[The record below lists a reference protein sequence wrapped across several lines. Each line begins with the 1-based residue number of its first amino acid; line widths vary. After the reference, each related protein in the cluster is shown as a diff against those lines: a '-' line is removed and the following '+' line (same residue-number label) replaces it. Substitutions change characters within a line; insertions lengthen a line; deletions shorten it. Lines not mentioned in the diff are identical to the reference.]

1 MVFKIKI
8 FLRSILFNI
17 AFYGGTFCFS
27 IIFSPVL
34 LFPRKYTVKVAKL
47 WIRCVI
53 YICRTTVGLDY
64 KIIGQDNIP
73 NTPCLFAVKHQS
85 AWETLIFYELLKDP
99 SVVLKNQLL
108 WIPLFGFYLKKLGT
122 VPLQRSKGRAVQDL
136 KKLLKNSKEAIDRG
150 QSVIIFPEG
159 TRSHPSQKGIYH
171 SGIASMYLHLGLPV
185 IPVAHNSG
193 LFWPRR
199 GFLKYPGQI
208 TLEILEPIKPG
219 LSRHE
224 FMRILEDKIETKTRQ
239 LVNRGK

>member
-8 FLRSILFNI
+8 LLGSILFNI
-17 AFYGGTFCFS
+17 AFYGGTLGFS
-27 IIFSPVL
+27 LVFSPVL
-34 LFPRKYTVKVAKL
+34 LFPREYTVKVAKL
-47 WIRCVI
+47 WIRYVTSV
-53 YICRTTVGLDY
+53 CRITVGLDHE
-64 KIIGQDNIP
+64 IIGQDNIP
-73 NTPCLFAVKHQS
+73 NGPCLFAVKHQS
-85 AWETLIFYELLKDP
+85 AWETFIFYDLLKDP
-99 SVVLKNQLL
+99 SVVLKKELQ
-108 WIPLFGFYLKKLGT
+108 WIPLFGCYLKKLGT
-122 VPLQRSKGRAVQDL
+122 VPLERSKGRAVQDI
-136 KKLLKNSKEAIDRG
+136 KKLLKDSKEAIDRG

-159 TRSHPSQKGIYH
+159 TRSHPSKKGIYH

-185 IPVAHNSG
+185 VPVAHNSG

-224 FMRILEDKIETKTRQ
+224 FMRILEDKIETKTQQ